1 MLFKSVSNTNFSCV
15 STVELTLR
23 IYETFKNALV
33 KYKLTY
39 NYIINIIKKPR
50 E

>member
-23 IYETFKNALV
+23 IYALHEAV
-33 KYKLTY
+33 NLLL
-39 NYIINIIKKPR
+39 IVL
-50 E
+50 